1 MGGELFIPLDN
12 LVDYKEEAERLSK
25 EKQRLEKEVA
35 RVKGKL
41 SNQGFLSKAPK
52 AIVEE
57 EKAKGKKYEELLKK
71 VDKQL
76 QDVTKKLKNN

>member
-1 MGGELFIPLDN
+1 M
-12 LVDYKEEAERLSK
+12 DYKEEAERLSK

-41 SNQGFLSKAPK
+41 SNHGFLSKAPE

-57 EKAKGKKYEELLKK
+57 EKAKGIKYEELLIK

-76 QDVTKKLKNN
+76 EDVKKKIKDN